1 MKRKE
6 KQGFTLVEVLVV
18 VALIT
23 LFLFMTVPFTMDFY
37 RDQVLEGQTSSLAN
51 NLKVAQ
57 SHARSGKNDSS
68 WGIKFFEDNYIL
80 FMGDSYDEEGRDDTY
95 DKTFKIT
102 SGIEVEGVSEIVFEK
117 DTGKLF
123 ITRE

>member
-1 MKRKE
+1 MGYKRK
-6 KQGFTLVEVLVV
+6 QAFTLVELLVV
-18 VALIT
+18 VALMT
-23 LFLFMTVPFTMDFY
+23 LFLFMTVPFTMEFY
-37 RDQVLEGQTSSLAN
+37 REQVLEGQTSSLAS

-68 WGIKFFEDNYIL
+68 WGIKFLEDNYIL
-80 FMGDSYDEEGRDDTY
+80 FMGGSYDEVGRDDTY

-102 SGIEVEGVSEIVFEK
+102 SGVEIEGVSEIVFEK

-123 ITRE
+123 VIL